1 MEATRNEVFGEYDH
15 WSMVVLY
22 DPKTGDIVHT
32 HQAVTTRGGTHPDQA
47 ALEKEAAEHASRLRK
62 APVEGMAFL
71 AVDPSKID
79 LNARYTVDL
88 RNRSLVMAAPRAPRP
103 RNMRA

>member
-1 MEATRNEVFGEYDH
+1 MAINQVFGQYDH

-47 ALEKEAAEHASRLRK
+47 TLEKLAAEHASRVRNT
-62 APVEGMAFL
+62 PVEGMAVL
-71 AVDPSKID
+71 TVDPREID
-79 LNARYTVDL
+79 LTARYTVDVK
-88 RNRSLVMAAPRAPRP
+88 NRTLLKAAPRP
-103 RNMRA
+103 RRA